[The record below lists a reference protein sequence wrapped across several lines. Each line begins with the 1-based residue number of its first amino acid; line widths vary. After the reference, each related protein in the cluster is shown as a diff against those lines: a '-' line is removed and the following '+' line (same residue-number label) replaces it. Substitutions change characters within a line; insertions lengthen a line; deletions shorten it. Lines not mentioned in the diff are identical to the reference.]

1 MWRLIALGVLA
12 FAAFLLVTLPATVIT
27 DHVQSSDVQL
37 QAVDGTIWNGEVG
50 QLQVSGTPLG
60 HLHWKLHPLALLTA
74 KLNADITL
82 SGTDVNLAGQVSS
95 SFSGNR
101 IGFDHVKGALPLAL
115 LPPGALPGGWTGKV
129 DFDFT
134 ALELDRGWPVKATG
148 QVMTRNLTG
157 PAQHPQNIGD
167 YSVTLVDAP
176 AGTLNG
182 KLQSVSGPLDVVG
195 TLRTASNRSYV
206 IDGEAGAH
214 PDAPPDIINALQYL
228 GAPQANGRYQ
238 FSVAGTM

>member
-12 FAAFLLVTLPATVIT
+12 FAAFIIVTLPATVIT
-27 DHVQSSDVQL
+27 DRVQSNDVQL
-37 QAVDGTIWNGEVG
+37 QAVDGTIWNGDIG
-50 QLQVSGTPLG
+50 LLQVAGIPLG

-82 SGTDVNLAGQVSS
+82 IGTDVNLSGILSS
-95 SFSGNR
+95 SFSGER
-101 IGFDHVKGALPLAL
+101 LSFDRLKGALPLAL
-115 LPPGALPGGWTGKV
+115 LPRNALPGGWAGKV

-134 ALELDRGWPVKATG
+134 ALELDKGWPVRASG
-148 QVMTRNLTG
+148 QVMTTNLTG

-167 YSVTLVDAP
+167 YRVIFADAP
-176 AGTLNG
+176 AGAVNG
-182 KLQSVSGPLDVVG
+182 NLQSTSGPLDVVG
-195 TLRTASNRSYV
+195 TLHIANNRSYE

-214 PDAPPDIINALQYL
+214 ADAPPDVVDALRYL